1 MRSPTVSLIAVTGLI
16 LASCGGAEPSETTS
30 PEHVATTPV
39 LASSADGR
47 AGSSEDQFPVGEPVD
62 LVFISDSSG
71 SIVSER
77 YAELASEALDRE
89 VRLNR
94 SVDADADAI
103 RTRFAEAVSGAEVIV
118 FYLNS
123 ARFEPGMPAPTFERG
138 CIDPVDVL
146 ADPDYLDDPGYSGP
160 EWTPGTEWEVVAA
173 VPTVEDWQ
181 PYRDWL
187 SGVWEAIWDARDGQP
202 VVLRGYDVY
211 NPWFAQWAEIGVESE
226 CTAIW
231 EGQAQAAR
239 EAAEAN
245 GAAFVSFYELF
256 NGPEHDQDAKAKGW
270 ISEDGMH
277 ANEAGGAAA
286 AEALAAA
293 GFEPNERPG

>member
-1 MRSPTVSLIAVTGLI
+1 MTSRAFPLIAVAGLI
-16 LASCGGAEPSETTS
+16 LVSCGGEDASDTTS
-30 PEHVATTPV
+30 PERSVTTEVSTSP
-39 LASSADGR
+39 DGGM
-47 AGSSEDQFPVGEPVD
+47 AGSDEDQFPDGEPVD

-71 SIVSER
+71 GFVSER

-94 SVDADADAI
+94 SVDADAEAI
-103 RTRFAEAVSGAEVIV
+103 RTRFAEVVAGAEIIV

-123 ARFEPGMPAPTFERG
+123 ARFEPDMPAPTFERG

-146 ADPDYLDDPGYSGP
+146 TNPDYLDDPGYLGP
-160 EWTPGTEWEVVAA
+160 EWTPGTKWEVVAA
-173 VPTVEDWQ
+173 VPTIEDWQ

-187 SGVWEAIWDARDGQP
+187 SEVWEAIWEARDGQP

-211 NPWFAQWAEIGVESE
+211 NPWFAQWDEVGVESE

-239 EAAEAN
+239 DAAEAN
-245 GAAFVSFYELF
+245 GAVFVSFYDLF
-256 NGPEHDQDAKAKGW
+256 NGPEHDQDARAKGW

-293 GFEPNERPG
+293 GFEPNEPPG